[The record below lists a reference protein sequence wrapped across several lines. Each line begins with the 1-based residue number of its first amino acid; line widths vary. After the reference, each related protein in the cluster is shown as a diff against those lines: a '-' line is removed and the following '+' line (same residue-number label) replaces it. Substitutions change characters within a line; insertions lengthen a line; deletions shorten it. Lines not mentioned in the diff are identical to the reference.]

1 MRTNTRIHSFKDI
14 FRRYKATGVIC
25 LTFVLLLPGCAST
38 PDNHPID
45 TAPVGD
51 TSDHWTYSMNVK
63 ADRRTIAL
71 FDPVDLVQH
80 EAEPANWYLYDF
92 AFAND
97 LATGRFAMFL
107 TGRDDDF
114 QVRITSAPLSDRE
127 LAAAGPRA
135 VMRLRV
141 LNNRLYVGGGNSLPS
156 INNRKRL
163 DPYSSNWIGIA
174 NGDYR
179 VSMTALDQSDNTLHD
194 YVFQLER
201 VDSMTEV
208 KHAPGI
214 PQLIYGQQLG
224 IAGINA
230 KGLNFRE
237 RCSDVKRTAEWS
249 PLLESQLPLPGAI
262 RRVVVPKSLQERG
275 KARMDKGKNSTIPI
289 VISRNPSE
297 EVLGV
302 YLEPSNWDSDV
313 KTFRGDSTVN
323 SMISCAVQI
332 TSVNPGERSFTLTIE
347 PAPIAFDRLPD
358 DLARDLAQQ
367 FDQWIRLSGDKA
379 WSFKS
384 AMVQRAVDDRSLV
397 LGVLQYMSLSPKE
410 TEQLLVL
417 SNEDRARTLL
427 MRMKEILHNS

>member
-1 MRTNTRIHSFKDI
+1 MHANTRFHFLTDE
-14 FRRYKATGVIC
+14 FRWNKAAGVIC
-25 LTFVLLLPGCAST
+25 LTFLLLLQGCAST
-38 PDNHPID
+38 SDNDPTESTPVDAPI
-45 TAPVGD
+45 
-51 TSDHWTYSMNVK
+51 DHWTYSMNIMS
-63 ADRRTIAL
+63 DRSTIAL
-71 FDPVDLVQH
+71 FDPVDLAQH
-80 EAEPANWYLYDF
+80 KAEPANWYLYDF

-97 LATGRFAMFL
+97 LATGRFALFL
-107 TGRDDDF
+107 TGRDDTF
-114 QVRITSAPLSDRE
+114 QVRVTSAPLSERE

-156 INNRKRL
+156 INNQKRL

-194 YVFQLER
+194 YVVQLER

-214 PQLIYGQQLG
+214 PQLIHGQQLG

-230 KGLNFRE
+230 KGFSFRE
-237 RCSDVKRTAEWS
+237 RCSDVKRSAEWS
-249 PLLESQLPLPGAI
+249 PLLQPMLPLPGAV
-262 RRVVVPKSLQERG
+262 RRVVVPKSLHERG
-275 KARMDKGKNSTIPI
+275 KARMAKGQNSTIPI

-302 YLEPSNWDSDV
+302 YLEPANWNNNV
-313 KTFRGDSTVN
+313 KTYTGDSTVN

-332 TSVNPGERSFTLTIE
+332 TSVNPGERSFTLAIK
-347 PAPIAFDRLPD
+347 PVPIAFDRLPD
-358 DLARDLAQQ
+358 DLARELAQQ

-397 LGVLQYMSLSPKE
+397 LGVLQYMSLSSKE
-410 TEQLLVL
+410 TERLLVL
-417 SNEDRARTLL
+417 SNEERARNLL
-427 MRMKEILHNS
+427 MRMKEILNDS